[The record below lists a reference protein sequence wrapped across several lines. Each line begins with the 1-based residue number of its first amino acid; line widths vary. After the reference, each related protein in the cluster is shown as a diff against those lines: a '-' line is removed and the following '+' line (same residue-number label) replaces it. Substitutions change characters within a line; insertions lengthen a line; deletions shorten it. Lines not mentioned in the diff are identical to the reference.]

1 MKRQPKDWET
11 IFANHISNKG
21 LISKIKGWEKYNG
34 KKKNK
39 KRLKKKTKKKRKN
52 TNQKKKKKK
61 KRKRKKKKKKKKRT
75 KENLTKKGSEET
87 FF

>member
-1 MKRQPKDWET
+1 MKRQPTDWET

-21 LISKIKGWEKYNG
+21 LISKLYKQFIPLIG
-34 KKKNK
+34 KK
-39 KRLKKKTKKKRKN
+39 
-52 TNQKKKKKK
+52 
-61 KRKRKKKKKKKKRT
+61 KRKKKKKKKKRT